1 MNTESENIFVGID
14 VSKACLDVAVR
25 PQNKRWSV
33 ANDEPGI
40 DSLVASMKA
49 MRPTLIVLE
58 ATGGLEMPLVAALA
72 AAALPVVVVNPR
84 QVRDFAKATGTLAK
98 TDTLDADMIAWFGE
112 AVRPEVRPL
121 KDAQAQELAALIT
134 RRRQLVV
141 MLTAEKNR
149 LNTTP
154 GRVRKDINA
163 HIRWLEKRLKDVN
176 SDLGKSLRQ
185 TPAWREKDDLL
196 QSAPGVGPVLSVTLL
211 ADLPEL
217 GRLNRR
223 QIAALVGLAPFNRDS
238 GQFRGKRSIW
248 GGRAE
253 VRAVLHMGT
262 LSAIK
267 HNPIIREYYLHL
279 TSAGKKHKVAITAC
293 MRKLLTI
300 LNTMVKNNTRW
311 QPDYASK
318 NS

>member
-14 VSKACLDVAVR
+14 LSKACLDVAVR

-49 MRPTLIVLE
+49 MHPTLIVLE

-72 AAALPVVVVNPR
+72 AAELPVVVVNPR

-98 TDTLDADMIAWFGE
+98 TDTLDAGMLAWFGE

-121 KDAQAQELAALIT
+121 KDSQAQELAALIT

-149 LNTTP
+149 LNTAP
-154 GRVRKDINA
+154 RRVRKDITA
-163 HIRWLEKRLKDVN
+163 HIKWLEKRLKDVN

-196 QSAPGVGPVLSVTLL
+196 QSAPGVGFVVSVTLL
-211 ADLPEL
+211 AVLSEL

-238 GQFRGKRSIW
+238 GQFRGTRSIW

-253 VRAVLHMGT
+253 IRAALYMGT
-262 LSAIK
+262 LSAIR
-267 HNPIIREYYLHL
+267 HNPIIREFYLRL
-279 TSAGKKHKVAITAC
+279 TSAGKGHKVAITAC

-318 NS
+318 NA

>member
-1 MNTESENIFVGID
+1 M
-14 VSKACLDVAVR
+14 SKPPSSA
-25 PQNKRWSV
+25 
-33 ANDEPGI
+33 
-40 DSLVASMKA
+40 
-49 MRPTLIVLE
+49 
-58 ATGGLEMPLVAALA
+58 
-72 AAALPVVVVNPR
+72 
-84 QVRDFAKATGTLAK
+84 
-98 TDTLDADMIAWFGE
+98 
-112 AVRPEVRPL
+112 
-121 KDAQAQELAALIT
+121 ELAALLT

-141 MLTAEKNR
+141 MLTAEQNR
-149 LNTTP
+149 LNTAP
-154 GRVRKDINA
+154 RRVRKDITA

-185 TPAWREKDDLL
+185 TSAWREKDDLL

-267 HNPIIREYYLHL
+267 HNPIIREYYLHF
-279 TSAGKKHKVAITAC
+279 TSAGKKT
-293 MRKLLTI
+293 
-300 LNTMVKNNTRW
+300 
-311 QPDYASK
+311 
-318 NS
+318 